1 MMKLDSV
8 GWEWSLTFAVSIL
21 LSLILLPCL
30 YTLVGPSNVIFL
42 VIVSRVSQFI
52 FSSISPLR
60 SISAF
65 CIFLLKLFS
74 VLELQLKACCILL
87 QVVKLLSQFNFIV
100 FGFIVEPTSF
110 VITSRPKFDV
120 RFVSFIV
127 SILFAFM

>member
-8 GWEWSLTFAVSIL
+8 GWEWSLTFAVPIL
-21 LSLILLPCL
+21 LSLILLPCF
-30 YTLVGPSNVIFL
+30 YALVGPSKDIFL
-42 VIVSRVSQFI
+42 VIFSQVSRFI
-52 FSSISPLR
+52 FSSPFR
-60 SISAF
+60 SISAL